1 MKKKCPSLKEDLSL
15 VATRIRTKNVH
26 SLISPPNFDGN
37 HGLINESHL
46 VSNQNPNMTL
56 NVRDLIRI
64 RDVKPRKSLSQ
75 KKLEEISL
83 TTEKKE
89 LKKSSIIID
98 SLEKCRS
105 IFDKI
110 IEKDKKYGH
119 LLKQIKEVY
128 EKELEKKPTPTYE
141 KIHISSISKDP
152 KRIEESDHLSVL
164 TKSSSKTKSQSF
176 LKVAHPIKFP
186 IRNMLKKDSGSTADT
201 VHISPKGIIPELSLG
216 SIQKS
221 DFHDEFMSN
230 YENFS
235 ESWRKLI
242 SNTGQPDKKDQ
253 K

>member
-15 VATRIRTKNVH
+15 VATRIRAKNIH

-37 HGLINESHL
+37 HVLVNESHL
-46 VSNQNPNMTL
+46 ACNPNPNMTL

-64 RDVKPRKSLSQ
+64 REVKPRKSLSQ

-83 TTEKKE
+83 ATEKKE
-89 LKKSSIIID
+89 QKKSAIVID

-105 IFDKI
+105 LFDKI

-128 EKELEKKPTPTYE
+128 EKELEKKPSPTYE
-141 KIHISSISKDP
+141 KININNKSKDP
-152 KRIEESDHLSVL
+152 KKTEESDHLTVL
-164 TKSSSKTKSQSF
+164 TRSSSKTKSQNF
-176 LKVAHPIKFP
+176 LKVANPIKFP
-186 IRNMLKKDSGSTADT
+186 LRNMLKKDSGSTADT
-201 VHISPKGIIPELSLG
+201 IHISPRGTIPELSLG

-242 SNTGQPDKKDQ
+242 INAGQPDKKDQ